1 MRGRTKGEK
10 LITKKSI
17 EMKKVIR
24 KRSVYFGGDLTDAEL
39 IELTGLS
46 RNTFYKYKL
55 ELKAA
60 GVPE

>member
-24 KRSVYFGGDLTDAEL
+24 ERSVYFGGDLTDAEM

-46 RNTFYKYKL
+46 RNTYYKYKL